1 MSVETLTSKKKV
13 KIILLSTF
21 YIIILSF
28 ISDLTQLNQRANNGL
43 IKALNIPSD
52 FIAEIFKGLQ
62 QFDNDRIAELEDKIS
77 TLENIIYE
85 KDLVIKSL
93 ENSRSFNFPSKN
105 YDGKTKFPLLLF
117 LHGAGERGSN
127 IEKVTVHGPPKLI
140 KQGKQFPFIVIS
152 PQCPKGSRWD
162 PDALNAMLDQIIK
175 SHAVDETRI
184 YCTGLSMGGFGTWAL
199 GSSNPNRFAA
209 FAPICGGGVDR
220 TAFVSFEMAKKP
232 VWVFHGDADSVVPLK
247 ESERM
252 VKALKRRGGKPK
264 FTVYKGVNHD
274 SWTETYN
281 NPKLYEWFLSHKKIA
296 RK

>member
-1 MSVETLTSKKKV
+1 MNLLKFPVFISSLILYFTTQDLITADLNQTQEKFSAKVV
-13 KIILLSTF
+13 KIYSYNYLKYL
-21 YIIILSF
+21 
-28 ISDLTQLNQRANNGL
+28 
-43 IKALNIPSD
+43 P
-52 FIAEIFKGLQ
+52 
-62 QFDNDRIAELEDKIS
+62 
-77 TLENIIYE
+77 
-85 KDLVIKSL
+85 
-93 ENSRSFNFPSKN
+93 KN

-127 IEKVTVHGPPKLI
+127 LEKVAVHGPPKLI

-281 NPKLYEWFLSHKKIA
+281 NPKLYEWFLSHKKN
-296 RK
+296 